1 MKINQNQINQIIN
14 TNITRSGTQVAKV
27 NGIEYSV
34 TFDTHGKAIEA
45 HRAQENTGLIYTLKK
60 HICAFFHCRTSD
72 DLLKVLN
79 SNKTISS
86 QEKLGF
92 NVYPE
97 KTTAAN
103 KIYDSICFS
112 GGGAKGFAYAGILKS
127 LGERL
132 EYVNEVS
139 GASAGAITATFVA
152 AGLNAN
158 DISEIMAGQAPEF
171 NQRAISTQIKT
182 GLTRKLND
190 HKDEIVK
197 FLRQNNN
204 PIKQANGLPY
214 PEGCNSQDIDLS
226 EITFSQL
233 ELLKN
238 SDLNKRLNLKT
249 LLLTSTLFNKKDN
262 MASEVLMSEGTTP
275 DFPIWKAAMASASL
289 PIKLPP
295 VEVKNKDFFNGA
307 LYGENEP
314 DKIIYLRDG
323 GLRNNLPVR
332 YLTGDSKLV
341 LTFDDSD
348 GIQNRG
354 LNFTEKLKNKLSG
367 DKPYIYRKADIH
379 SANCDPKST
388 VYYIKPGCSTTQI
401 NKAVKN
407 FYPTRERVAMEF
419 NSFEKMDHAKK
430 ETSAASD
437 REMNKMKYGPNR
449 WGIEPLPNLTGN

>member
-1 MKINQNQINQIIN
+1 MKISQNQIDQIIK
-14 TNITRSGTQVAKV
+14 TDITRRDTQVVKV
-27 NGIEYSV
+27 NRIEYSV

-45 HRAQENTGLIYTLKK
+45 HRAQENTGIMYRLKK
-60 HICAFFHCRTSD
+60 HFCAFFHFRTSD

-92 NVYPE
+92 NIYPKALTE
-97 KTTAAN
+97 GN

-132 EYVNEVS
+132 KYVNDVS

-152 AGLNAN
+152 AGLNTN
-158 DISEIMAGQAPEF
+158 DISELMAGQAPEF
-171 NQRAISTQIKT
+171 NQEAISNQIKT

-190 HKDEIVK
+190 KKNQIVE
-197 FLRQNNN
+197 FLRKQGN
-204 PIKQANGLPY
+204 PIKQGDGSPY
-214 PEGCNSQDIDLS
+214 PEDFVPHYIDLS

-238 SDLNKRLNLKT
+238 SVLNKQLNLKT
-249 LLLTSTLFNKKDN
+249 LLLTSTLFNKNDG
-262 MASEVLMSEGTTP
+262 MVSEVLMSANTTP
-275 DFPIWKAAMASASL
+275 NFPIWKAAMASASL

-307 LYGENEP
+307 LYGEEKPNE
-314 DKIIYLRDG
+314 IIYLRDG

-332 YLTGDSKLV
+332 YLTGGSKLV

-354 LNFTEKLKNKLSG
+354 LNFTEKLKNMLSG
-367 DKPYIYRKADIH
+367 DKPYLYRKADIH

-388 VYYIKPGCSTTQI
+388 VYYINPGCSTTQI
-401 NKAVKN
+401 DKAFKN

-419 NSFEKMDHAKK
+419 NLFEMTNHTKK
-430 ETSAASD
+430 ETRAATD
-437 REMNKMKYGPNR
+437 KEMNEMKYGPNR
-449 WGIEPLPNLTGN
+449 WGKEPLPDLT